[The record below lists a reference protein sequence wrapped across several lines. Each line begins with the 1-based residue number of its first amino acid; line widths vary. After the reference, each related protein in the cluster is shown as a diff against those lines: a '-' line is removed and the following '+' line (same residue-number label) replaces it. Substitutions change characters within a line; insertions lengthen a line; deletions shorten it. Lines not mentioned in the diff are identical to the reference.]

1 MPPSTGDK
9 DYNCHPC
16 LAAQRRGTLPQL
28 CKHRAS
34 CPGTGRF
41 ACRHLPKITLAAE
54 CFGHGDRQLPMVP
67 QELPHIEGCGI
78 SLVPSPT
85 EAAACTH
92 IWSPLHQG
100 RSTLQK
106 SLFFPAPASTSWDL
120 HPAHCRE
127 QHPSP
132 PVHAQGWLHSD
143 TVYASL
149 SQGAPTAPQ
158 GQSKN
163 RPRWSLAKSI
173 NLFIYT
179 VSNK

>member
-34 CPGTGRF
+34 CPGTRRF

-100 RSTLQK
+100 RSTLQE
-106 SLFFPAPASTSWDL
+106 SLFSQLLLQPAGIYTLHTAGSSTHPLQCMHKGGCTVTQSMLACPRGYPL
-120 HPAHCRE
+120 HPRDRARTG
-127 QHPSP
+127 PD
-132 PVHAQGWLHSD
+132 GL
-143 TVYASL
+143 
-149 SQGAPTAPQ
+149 
-158 GQSKN
+158 
-163 RPRWSLAKSI
+163 
-173 NLFIYT
+173 
-179 VSNK
+179 